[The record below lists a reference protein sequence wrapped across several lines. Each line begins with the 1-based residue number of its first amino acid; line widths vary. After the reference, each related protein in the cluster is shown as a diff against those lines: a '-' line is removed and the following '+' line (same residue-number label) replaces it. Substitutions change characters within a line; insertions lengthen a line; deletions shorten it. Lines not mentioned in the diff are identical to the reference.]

1 LIQRF
6 SEDLDL
12 MVERGAVGGLPAVTN
27 WTSANKGPVAK
38 RRAFYDALA
47 AALVVPDVTVEQDAI
62 RVDKQA
68 RGAEYLARY
77 PGVLLAE
84 LGRAMSPFVRLEVG
98 RARVV
103 PHVERSLTSFVHA
116 HLEEQGLLADFVDN
130 RPVGVR
136 CVHPMVTLF
145 EKLDAMARRYNRD
158 DMEPDSFVRH
168 YEDAAQI
175 IRAEDRLPEM
185 GMTAAALVDDMLDQ
199 KDIAALPHADEPALL
214 LAAPEKRAAVGKA
227 YAKIAPM
234 YWGPRIP
241 LDEACATI
249 RGWLGELRHK

>member
-1 LIQRF
+1 
-6 SEDLDL
+6 
-12 MVERGAVGGLPAVTN
+12 MVERGTVGGLPAVTS
-27 WTSANKGPVAK
+27 WTSASKGPVAK

-47 AALVVPDVTVEQDAI
+47 AALVVPDVTVEQDTT

-68 RGAEYLARY
+68 RGADYLARY
-77 PGVLLAE
+77 PGALLAE
-84 LGRAMSPFVRLEVG
+84 LGPAMSPFVRLEVG

-103 PHVERSLTSFVHA
+103 PHVERPLTSFVHA

-145 EKLDAMARRYNRD
+145 EKLDAMARRYSRD

-185 GMTAAALVDDMLDQ
+185 PMTAAALADDMLEQ
-199 KDIAALPHADEPALL
+199 KDIAALPQADEPALL
-214 LAAPEKRAAVGKA
+214 LAVPEKRAAVERA
-227 YAKIAPM
+227 YTKIAPM

-249 RGWLGELRHK
+249 RAWVEDPANNMKGCVS